1 MIGESF
7 TRRRRRYSRDLQP
20 CRRTRFSTRC
30 AWNVYNDP
38 RNEQFETG
46 TISPQVDR
54 DQGVKGA
61 HGNGPK
67 ETRSGA
73 VIKQ

>member
-30 AWNVYNDP
+30 AWNIYNDP
-38 RNEQFETG
+38 RNEQFETE
-46 TISPQVDR
+46 TISPHHRPIATRASRVLMET
-54 DQGVKGA
+54 
-61 HGNGPK
+61 GPK
-67 ETRSGA
+67 RQEA
-73 VIKQ
+73 VQL